1 MNFASTSCV
10 KRNQNALRSGLASL
24 FALGLIGLCPA
35 HAADKPPLAPDT
47 VVPFSTSSRLSAGI
61 EFSLPG
67 LAADIERDIPRR
79 LASIDEKIECVHR
92 RILLFKVNA
101 DCDVWGYVERSGGV
115 SLYGR
120 GDRVYGSVP
129 IHGVLEGQGANRFTA
144 RIHGETEASATIEA
158 TARPQLGRDWSLD
171 LHFGDGFR
179 WSEPPVLQVMGREI
193 PLAKYAEPRIRSQLA
208 VVREHALAAAR
219 RLDLHNKAATAWR
232 HAFEPIQLSDSP
244 AVWLQM
250 TPQSVSFA
258 GMRANP
264 RTLRGSIELSGTAQ
278 TIIGDNPPAVA
289 ATALPMLGEDV
300 STPGAFDVI
309 LPVRVGYDVL
319 KEKLS
324 QVIAAM
330 PQVAGASIKDVDV
343 YPSAGKL
350 VVGLRVAKAAD
361 TDPGAGK
368 WVYLSGTVQADA
380 GGRAVRLSN
389 VGVMTDDEGL
399 APLTDS
405 IATQLASNVN
415 VDYGIAYDNLLNA
428 ANAKLN
434 RPLKDGFRMEGNLS
448 SAALENVSLPA
459 DGVVIA
465 VRASGGLRILYGM

>member
-434 RPLKDGFRMEGNLS
+434 RPLKDGFRMEGSLS

-465 VRASGGLRILYGM
+465 VRASGELRILYGM

>member
-1 MNFASTSCV
+1 
-10 KRNQNALRSGLASL
+10 
-24 FALGLIGLCPA
+24 
-35 HAADKPPLAPDT
+35 
-47 VVPFSTSSRLSAGI
+47 
-61 EFSLPG
+61 
-67 LAADIERDIPRR
+67 
-79 LASIDEKIECVHR
+79 
-92 RILLFKVNA
+92 
-101 DCDVWGYVERSGGV
+101 
-115 SLYGR
+115 
-120 GDRVYGSVP
+120 
-129 IHGVLEGQGANRFTA
+129 
-144 RIHGETEASATIEA
+144 
-158 TARPQLGRDWSLD
+158 
-171 LHFGDGFR
+171 
-179 WSEPPVLQVMGREI
+179 VLQVMGREI
-193 PLAKYAEPRIRSQLA
+193 PLTKYAEPRIRTQLA

-219 RLDLHNKAATAWR
+219 RLDLHDKAAMAWR

-278 TIIGDNPPAVA
+278 TIIGQNPPAVA
-289 ATALPMLGEDV
+289 ATALPMLGDDV

-324 QVIAAM
+324 QAIAAM
-330 PQVAGASIKDVDV
+330 PQVAGVSVKDVDV

-380 GGRAVRLSN
+380 GGRAIRLSN
-389 VGVMTDDEGL
+389 VGVMTNDEGL

-428 ANAKLN
+428 ANAKFN
-434 RPLKDGFRMEGNLS
+434 RPLRDGFRMEGNLS
-448 SAALENVSLPA
+448 SAKLENVSLPA

-465 VRASGGLRILYGM
+465 VRASGELRILYGM